1 GSREQLKKLQQIDH
15 LTPNSL
21 LFSETEKA
29 VIQLSIEMTRSVKVT
44 EATMSTVSDA
54 LQNDRHLVELIGVIA
69 TYNMVSRYLVAL
81 GIEPE

>member
-1 GSREQLKKLQQIDH
+1 
-15 LTPNSL
+15 
-21 LFSETEKA
+21 
-29 VIQLSIEMTRSVKVT
+29 
-44 EATMSTVSDA
+44 MSTVNDA